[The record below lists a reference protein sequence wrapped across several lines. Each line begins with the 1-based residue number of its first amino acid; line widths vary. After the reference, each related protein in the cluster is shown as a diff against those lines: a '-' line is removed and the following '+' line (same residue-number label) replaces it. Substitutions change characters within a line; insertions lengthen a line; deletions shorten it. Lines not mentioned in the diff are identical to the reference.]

1 MKSDLVTSVFM
12 RLKPRLLVKAR
23 NIVGD
28 DAANDVL
35 QDAFFRLWRRRA
47 SIKCESEAEGVSLAA
62 VRNTGIDYLR
72 RKAVRRENVTDDFVA
87 IERPDDDDSA
97 DLTDQIDEVT
107 RIVESQLSERQRA
120 ILYMRDQYGYSIEE
134 IAAEYSLTQANV
146 RMILSRSR
154 NIVRE
159 CYRNYI
165 QR

>member
-12 RLKPRLLVKAR
+12 RLKPRLLIKAR

-35 QDAFFRLWRRRA
+35 QDAFFRLWQRRA
-47 SIKCESEAEGVSLAA
+47 SIRCESEAEGVSLAA

-87 IERPDDDDSA
+87 IERPDDDDPTE
-97 DLTDQIDEVT
+97 LTDQIDEVT
-107 RIVESQLSERQRA
+107 RIVESQLSERQRS
-120 ILYMRDQYGYSIEE
+120 ILYMRDRYGYSIEE

-159 CYRNYI
+159 CYRNYV
-165 QR
+165 QK

>member
-12 RLKPRLLVKAR
+12 RLKPRLLVRAR

-35 QDAFFRLWRRRA
+35 QDAFFRLWQRRGC
-47 SIKCESEAEGVSLAA
+47 IKCESEAEGVSLAA

-72 RKAVRRENVTDDFVA
+72 RKAVRRENLTDDFVA
-87 IERPDDDDSA
+87 IERPDDDDASE
-97 DLTDQIDEVT
+97 LTDQIDEVT
-107 RIVESQLSERQRA
+107 RIVESQHSERQRS
-120 ILYMRDQYGYSIEE
+120 ILYMRDRYGYSIEE

-159 CYRNYI
+159 CYRNYV
-165 QR
+165 QK